1 MYTSAIWPGPSA
13 HVRPGCRYSF
23 GMAGATVDE
32 MLAILR
38 GDGDRVTSAKR
49 AVLGVLTGSEEHLTA
64 EEVAEGV
71 HATHPDVHRS
81 TVYRI
86 LDNFERRGLVTHVH
100 LRHGPS
106 VYHLTA
112 DSHHHLVCEECDEVV
127 EVPDKAMA
135 GLRKALLRDYGF
147 SFDTPHFALTGRCRA
162 CRARESG

>member
-1 MYTSAIWPGPSA
+1 MKARDGGYLL
-13 HVRPGCRYSF
+13 C
-23 GMAGATVDE
+23 MARASVDE
-32 MLAILR
+32 MLALLR
-38 GDGDRVTSAKR
+38 RDGDRVTSAKR
-49 AVLGVLTGSEEHLTA
+49 AVLGVLTGSAHHLTA
-64 EEVAEGV
+64 EAVAEGV

-112 DSHHHLVCEECDEVV
+112 EPHHHLVCEECDAVV

-135 GLRKALLRDYGF
+135 GLRKVLKRDYGF

-162 CRARESG
+162 CQED